1 MANPLIG
8 KRILLGVTGSIAN
21 YKAADLASKLTQE
34 GTLVSSILTESAC
47 KFISP
52 LTFQSVTNQKSYV
65 EEDLWKG
72 EGHVVHIYLGR
83 NNDLLLVAP
92 ASADM
97 IAKLAHGIADD
108 LLSLTALAAN
118 CPILIAPA
126 MDGGM
131 YSHPATQAN
140 IQILKERGVEFIGP
154 AAGHLAS
161 GLVGSGRFEENEIIM
176 QHLRLFFSRKG
187 ALSGKKIV
195 ITAGGTQEPIDPVR
209 MISNRSSGKQGYA
222 LARAALDNGAQVCL
236 ISAPTHVDPPMGC
249 KIIKVRTAEEMHAAV
264 MAEIEG
270 AQALIMSAAVADFT
284 PVKTE
289 TEKIKKD
296 AKLSEIKLKRT
307 SDIISE
313 VGKLR
318 KKNKLDLK
326 IVGFAAESQNLKDNA
341 IKKLQEKGMDMIAA
355 NDITKPQ
362 AGFGVD
368 TNQVTLFFVDGSFE
382 ELPLMSK
389 NEVADKII
397 QHLVSWLA
405 EGAG

>member
-8 KRILLGVTGSIAN
+8 KRILLGVTGSIAA
-21 YKAADLASKLTQE
+21 YKAADLASKLTQQ
-34 GTLVSSILTESAC
+34 GAVVNSVLSESAC

-52 LTFQSVTNQKSYV
+52 LTFQSLTSQKAYI

-83 NNDLLLVAP
+83 NSDLLLIAP

-108 LLSLTALAAN
+108 LLSLTALAAA
-118 CPILIAPA
+118 CPIVIAPA

-131 YSHPATQAN
+131 FSHPSTQAN
-140 IQILKERGVEFIGP
+140 IETLKQRGVEFIGP

-161 GLVGSGRFEENEIIM
+161 GLVGSGRFEENQIIM
-176 QHLRLFFSRKG
+176 QHLRLMFSRNNPL
-187 ALSGKKIV
+187 AGKKIV

-222 LARAALDNGAQVCL
+222 LARAALDSGANVTL
-236 ISAPTHVDPPMGC
+236 ISAPTHLQPPLGC
-249 KIIKVRTAEEMHAAV
+249 KLIQVERAEQMLSVVLE
-264 MAEIEG
+264 EIND

-289 TEKIKKD
+289 KEKIKKE
-296 AKLSEIKLKRT
+296 AKFSELKLKRT
-307 SDIISE
+307 SDILSE
-313 VGKLR
+313 VSKLK

-326 IVGFAAESQNLKDNA
+326 IIGFAAESQNLKDNA
-341 IKKLQEKGMDMIAA
+341 VKKLNEKGMDLIAA

-362 AGFGVD
+362 SGFGVD
-368 TNQVTLFFVDGSFE
+368 TNLVLLVFSNGSFE

-389 NEVADKII
+389 YEVADKIV
-397 QHLVSWLA
+397 QHLVSWLV